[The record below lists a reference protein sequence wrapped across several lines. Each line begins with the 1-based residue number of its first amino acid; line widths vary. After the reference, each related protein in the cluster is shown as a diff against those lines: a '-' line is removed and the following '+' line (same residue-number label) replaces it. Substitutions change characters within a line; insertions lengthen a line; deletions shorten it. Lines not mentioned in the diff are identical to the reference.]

1 MKKRLKMLLSVV
13 IVFMLI
19 VSSISGVFA
28 DASKG
33 SGQAQKQLKQ
43 LEKSI
48 KNYFKDIDDNHW
60 ASQAIL
66 ELVERGIIN
75 GYPDK
80 TFKPNE
86 KVTRSEFAKMMT
98 KALNLKST
106 STTQTFVDVPPT
118 SWDYE
123 VVEAAKNYLTGYKT
137 NDGKMYFYGSRP
149 SVREDMAVA
158 LVKAL
163 KLTVEKENGQLK
175 KIFKDYDEIS
185 SNLRDYI
192 YTAYKHEIMIGA
204 DGKFLPQKNLTR
216 AEAAML
222 ILRTLYKTE
231 KVVVDDEEEDKVVVD
246 DEDKSTDATLKSLAV
261 NGVAINGFDPKV
273 VAYNVVLP
281 AGTKKIPTVT
291 AVVNDSKATLKIT
304 QAKRLPGTATVVVT
318 AEDGKSKNTYTVNF
332 TVASVVKSNDATLKS
347 LSVGGGEI
355 TGFNSG
361 TFVYNVVLPAGTTK
375 VPTVT
380 AVVNDSK
387 ATLKITQAK
396 RLPGTATVV
405 VTAEDGKSKNTYTVN
420 FTVAPAGKSN
430 DATLKSLSIDGVEL
444 AGFNAGTLAYNL
456 VLPAGTTKVPAVT
469 AEVNDTG
476 KATLKITQ
484 ATSLPGTATVVVTAE
499 DGKTR
504 NTYTVHFTV
513 APVVKSNDA
522 TLKSV
527 SIDGVNLTGF
537 SADILVY
544 NVVLPAGTI
553 QIPEVTAVVN
563 DEGKA
568 TMTITQAASL
578 PGTAKIEVT
587 AEDGQTK
594 LTYNINFIVGA

>member
-332 TVASVVKSNDATLKS
+332 TVA
-347 LSVGGGEI
+347 
-355 TGFNSG
+355 
-361 TFVYNVVLPAGTTK
+361 
-375 VPTVT
+375 
-380 AVVNDSK
+380 
-387 ATLKITQAK
+387 
-396 RLPGTATVV
+396 
-405 VTAEDGKSKNTYTVN
+405 
-420 FTVAPAGKSN
+420 PAGKSN